1 MMKLYYNRIV
11 KVQRYPLEA
20 LYFHLATDN
29 LQPEPSTLSMIPIY
43 LTISG
48 FLSYRDPVEI
58 DFTTFDL
65 ACIAGRNGAGKSSI
79 LDAITWALFGQARR
93 RDDAIINAQSE
104 TAEVS
109 LTFEYE
115 KNIYRV
121 TRSNPRGKTAR
132 LEFQIASNFTPLA
145 RENSLPTLPQPTS
158 PNTHQW
164 KNLSEH
170 TLRTTQTRI
179 DEILR
184 LDYDTFINAAF
195 FLQGKAD
202 QFTQQRPGDR
212 KRILA
217 SILGLEVWEIYRGRA
232 FERRK
237 TIEDEIVGI
246 DGRLAEINA
255 ELAEEETRKNRLA
268 ELEIDLEHLTQ
279 TRLTQETTLE
289 NIKKITATLEEQRK
303 LVDTLSQQLDSI
315 QKRETGLC
323 QRLTTRLQEKETHTE
338 ILSRAVEIE
347 AAYQS
352 WVEARESL
360 AYWDAIAGQF
370 REHERKRE
378 EPRLVIESERGRLTQ
393 EIETLKEM
401 QFRIANLQASLPELQ
416 TSITRQESI
425 ISQLNSEIDKRKTI
439 ENELVS
445 AQEILANAKAEN
457 PRLKA
462 EMDELKSR
470 IDRLSETDGAACPLC
485 GQPLSSEER
494 QNLVEELNTIGKTMG
509 DKYRAN
515 RILLAEADDKVNL
528 FKQEINGLA
537 HLNDDLLQE
546 KDALN
551 KTNAQLEQ
559 IQTQVITWENEEAPR
574 LNKLNQILTKESYAL
589 EARAALAEIDA
600 ELKGIGYDALQ
611 HDTVRRSEREGRT
624 AAENFHALER
634 AKAALDPLENEI
646 VNLHGQISGIRAD
659 IQTQQATY
667 DEAAAS
673 LAAAESQAPDI
684 HQAQRDFLDIQEQE
698 NRVRLEVGAAQ
709 QKVLVLDDLKARRK
723 TFEAEREILALKIGQ
738 YKQLERAFSK
748 DGIPA
753 LLIEGALPQ
762 IEIKANEILERL
774 SGGNMS
780 VQFITQRE
788 YKDTRREDLKETLD
802 IQISDNAGV
811 RDYEMFSG
819 GEAFRVNF
827 AIRLA
832 LSEVLAQRAG
842 ARLQTLVIDEG
853 FGSQDEIGQQRL
865 IEAINTV
872 KSDFAKILVITHIE
886 AMKDAFPTRIQVEK
900 TPRGS
905 TVSIL

>member
-1 MMKLYYNRIV
+1 
-11 KVQRYPLEA
+11 
-20 LYFHLATDN
+20 
-29 LQPEPSTLSMIPIY
+29 MIPIY

-48 FLSYRDPVEI
+48 FLSYRDPIEI

-65 ACIAGRNGAGKSSI
+65 ACIAGRNGSGKSSI

-104 TAEVS
+104 TAEVA

-115 KNIYRV
+115 KNVYRV
-121 TRSNPRGKTAR
+121 IRSNPRGKTVK
-132 LEFQIASNFTPLA
+132 LEFQIATNFAQMPV
-145 RENSLPTLPQPTS
+145 SKPLPTLGQATS
-158 PNTHQW
+158 NNTFQW
-164 KNLSEH
+164 ETLSEH
-170 TLRTTQTRI
+170 ALRTTQTRI
-179 DEILR
+179 EETLR
-184 LDYDTFINAAF
+184 LDYETFINAAF

-217 SILGLEVWEIYRGRA
+217 SILGLEVWETYRGRA

-237 TIEDEIVGI
+237 TIEGEIVGL
-246 DGRLAEINA
+246 DGRLIEINT
-255 ELAEEETRKNRLA
+255 ELAEEETRKNRLS
-268 ELEIDLEHLTQ
+268 ELETNLERFSQ
-279 TRLTQETTLE
+279 TRSAQETALE
-289 NIKKITATLEEQRK
+289 NIKKITATLVEQNK
-303 LVDTLSQQLDSI
+303 LVSTLSQQLEST
-315 QKRETGLC
+315 QKREAELD
-323 QRLTTRLQEKETHTE
+323 QRLTTRQQEKETHTE

-347 AAYQS
+347 TSYKS
-352 WVEARESL
+352 WMEARETL
-360 AYWDAIAGQF
+360 AHWDEIAEQF
-370 REHERKRE
+370 REHERQRE
-378 EPRLVIESERGRLTQ
+378 EPRLAIESERIRLTQ
-393 EIETLKEM
+393 EIETLKEK
-401 QFRIANLQASLPELQ
+401 QLGVSNLQASVPELQ
-416 TSITRQESI
+416 TSIARLELTITKLQ
-425 ISQLNSEIDKRKTI
+425 SEIEKRKAT

-470 IDRLSETDGAACPLC
+470 IDRLSETDGSACPLC
-485 GQPLSSEER
+485 GQPLSPEER
-494 QNLVEELNTIGKTMG
+494 QNLVEELNTVGKTMG

-515 RILLAEADDKVNL
+515 RVLLAEADDNVNQL
-528 FKQEINGLA
+528 KQKIKSLA
-537 HLNDDLLQE
+537 PLDDELLQE
-546 KDALN
+546 KNALN
-551 KTNAQLEQ
+551 KTNTQLEQ
-559 IQTQVITWENEEAPR
+559 IETQVISWENEGGPR
-574 LNKLNQILTKESYAL
+574 LNELSQILKQESFAL
-589 EARAALAEIDA
+589 EAWSTLAEIDA
-600 ELKGIGYDALQ
+600 ELRDIGYDALQ

-624 AAENFHALER
+624 AEDDFRALER
-634 AKAALDPLENEI
+634 AKAALEPLENEI
-646 VNLHGQISGIRAD
+646 ANLQAQITR
-659 IQTQQATY
+659 IQSEIQAQQTVF
-667 DEAAAS
+667 DEAAVH
-673 LAAAESQAPDI
+673 LAAAEAQAPDI
-684 HQAQRDFLDIQEQE
+684 HQAQRDLLDIQEQE
-698 NRVRLEVGAAQ
+698 NQVRLEVGAAR
-709 QKVLVLDDLKARRK
+709 QKVLVLGDLKARRK
-723 TFEAEREILALKIGQ
+723 TFEAEREIFAQKVGQ

-748 DGIPA
+748 DGVPA

-788 YKDTRREDLKETLD
+788 YKDTHREDLKETLD